1 MIYTVTYGDRST
13 REPEYEAPID
23 SAQTPAENTQNAKS
37 AKGDVWLYVGIGVFG
52 LAVVAVVVL
61 MITKKKKPEQASKA

>member
-13 REPEYEAPID
+13 REPEYEAPIAGAA
-23 SAQTPAENTQNAKS
+23 AQEEQKDAAKS
-37 AKGDVWLYVGIGVFG
+37 GDIWLYVGIGVFG

-61 MITKKKKPEQASKA
+61 LITKKKKPEQASKA

>member
-23 SAQTPAENTQNAKS
+23 SAQTPAENTQNAK
-37 AKGDVWLYVGIGVFG
+37 GDVWLYVGIGVFG

-61 MITKKKKPEQASKA
+61 LITKKKKPEQASKA